1 MRALRR
7 AVKSGSFLRRGVL
20 TRLLRQQMLQ
30 SSDVMQSALSFYCTV
45 GTHLRI
51 APNRQFSCC
60 IRKCRS
66 SHHRSPVQSSIR
78 LYLRLGPGASMIR
91 HFAIVMSCSSNSL
104 RCGPIIRRSSSKK
117 PLTTVP
123 LTNGEHGCVYMQMQK
138 VISSNIYSKA
148 LQLCQRDVSQ
158 IHLNRLLEPP
168 IFARERIAVL
178 I

>member
-1 MRALRR
+1 
-7 AVKSGSFLRRGVL
+7 
-20 TRLLRQQMLQ
+20 MLQ

-117 PLTTVP
+117 PLT
-123 LTNGEHGCVYMQMQK
+123 NSEHGCVYMRMQK
-138 VISSNIYSKA
+138 AISSDIYSKA
-148 LQLCQRDVSQ
+148 LQIRQRDVSQ

-168 IFARERIAVL
+168 IFVRERITVL
-178 I
+178 NIVSGNVET